1 MSNKEKT
8 GNKLTPKLKLF
19 VDEYLLDLNATQ
31 AWIRAGFAKK
41 SASVESC
48 KCLAKPKI
56 QAAIQKALDRRAK
69 RTEITQDRV
78 IQELALIGFSDMK
91 NYVDFGPSG
100 VSLKELSEMPP
111 EISRV
116 ISEVSHNFNAEG
128 GGSVK
133 FKLYDKQTAL
143 VNIGKH
149 LGMFVDKSSL
159 DVAFKVLIGEKDAG
173 LL

>member
-1 MSNKEKT
+1 MSNKEKIV
-8 GNKLTPKLKLF
+8 GNGVVAKMTAKMERF
-19 VDEYLLDLNATQ
+19 VEEYMVDLNGTQ
-31 AWIRAGFAKK
+31 AAIRAGYSQKTAKDI
-41 SASVESC
+41 AC
-48 KCLAKPKI
+48 GNLAKPAI
-56 QAAIQKALDRRAK
+56 QAAIQKAIAKRTK

-143 VNIGKH
+143 VNIG
-149 LGMFVDKSSL
+149 DRKS
-159 DVAFKVLIGEKDAG
+159 VV
-173 LL
+173 